1 MGEKDDVAVQEISV
15 VVAVLETQLQAVLD
29 AIFRFNVQ
37 TRAVFSRAESPLEL
51 AADCRAHQ
59 ADLIVVDARSSH
71 EAHNLLPVL
80 TFYPQAHLM
89 VFIDVGASEAIRDVM
104 NAGARGILTSDA
116 SAREIQRAISDVAAG
131 HVFLSRSAL
140 LGLLEVLR
148 RTHSAAQPVLSRTD
162 LPALTGRER
171 EVVECLGKGQS
182 NRDIAKE
189 LGVSEAA
196 VKGHLSR
203 IMVKWCVQDR
213 LQVLVAAFEAGVL
226 RVGELGGKALG
237 SGNIDPGYADQLS
250 NFSTKSI
257 SKMDNR
263 LLLSSSSKK

>member
-15 VVAVLETQLQAVLD
+15 VVSVSELQLQSVLS
-29 AIFRFNVQ
+29 AIFRFNPQ
-37 TRAVFSRAESPLEL
+37 MRATFSHAASPLEL
-51 AADCRAHQ
+51 AAECRAQQ
-59 ADLIVVDARSSH
+59 ADLVVVDARL
-71 EAHNLLPVL
+71 AHAAPNLLSVL
-80 TFYPQAHLM
+80 TFYPKAHLM
-89 VFIDVGASEAIRDVM
+89 VFVDAGASEGIRDVM

-116 SAREIQRAISDVAAG
+116 SFQEIQGAVSEVTAG
-131 HVFLSRSAL
+131 HVFFSRSAL

-148 RTHSAAQPVLSRTD
+148 RTLPAEPVLSRD

-171 EVVECLGKGQS
+171 EIVECLGQGKS
-182 NRDIAKE
+182 NRYIARE

-226 RVGELGGKALG
+226 RVGMLGGKVLESESPDTTSAG
-237 SGNIDPGYADQLS
+237 QMTQNSS
-250 NFSTKSI
+250 KSI
-257 SKMDNR
+257 YKKDNR
-263 LLLSSSSKK
+263 ILVSTSSEK